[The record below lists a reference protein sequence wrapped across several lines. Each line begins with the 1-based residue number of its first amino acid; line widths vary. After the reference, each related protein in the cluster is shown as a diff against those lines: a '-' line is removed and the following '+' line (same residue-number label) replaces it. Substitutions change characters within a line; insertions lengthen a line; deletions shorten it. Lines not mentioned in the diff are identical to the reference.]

1 MNVNIIISLDVN
13 MVKTATKAYKME
25 NKAYW
30 LLWRL
35 FNALIAIYLKN
46 PNSSRDI
53 EIIAIEINKTNI
65 LIGLTL
71 LVDVKASKTFFI
83 GTMLNISKII
93 APTKGG
99 IKNVLILMLFAF
111 IFGLNNINKII
122 DIDTK
127 TATITE

>member
-1 MNVNIIISLDVN
+1 M
-13 MVKTATKAYKME
+13 
-25 NKAYW
+25 
-30 LLWRL
+30 
-35 FNALIAIYLKN
+35 AIYLKN
-46 PNSSRDI
+46 PNSSREI
-53 EIIAIEINKTNI
+53 EIKAIEINNNNI

-71 LVDVKASKTFFI
+71 LADIKASKTLFI
-83 GTMLNISKII
+83 GTMLNISNII

-99 IKNVLILMLFAF
+99 IKNVLILMFFTF